1 MRDEEREARRNGEEV
16 DDDFYGNGSQC
27 TEWQTHFS
35 TKNFSFKIILNLVHM
50 SDKAMWNSASD
61 TGWCPDKSED
71 EIIQLSSISGELDEK
86 SNFHKENLFDKFC
99 RSQRLKWILLCS
111 EQKCT
116 NVSGSMLCV
125 DGDCSNWNSAD
136 RFVNAE
142 TPMQAPCQ
150 GRGQRASLPLTLS
163 TFVPNTTKQ
172 TPKSQS
178 LDRLINWRTK
188 KPFST
193 ENVQDDDF
201 IRKFAVGY
209 TATAYADDIHRKGFL
224 GWLESKVVLPYGNAY
239 YYWTAV
245 VTVAVAYNVIT
256 ILLRAVFDEYQHP
269 YYIMWLV
276 LDYCCDLIYIC
287 DMLVKFRTGYL
298 EHGLM
303 VRDLRKLAL
312 NYVKR
317 LRFVLDVVSIL
328 PTDIF
333 YIYLQNVNN
342 PIVRLNRV
350 FKLPSVFDFAEKTE
364 SRTSWP
370 NAFRLFCLIACIL
383 TIIHI
388 NGCLYFAVS
397 EAMGLGSDQWV
408 YNDNNLTDSFSRRY
422 FYSFYWSTL
431 TLTTIGETPYPEKDE
446 EILFNTVDYL
456 IGVLIF
462 ATLVGNIGSMIANM
476 NAARTEFQARMDAIK
491 QFMESH
497 RVERELQRRVIAW
510 YDYQWTNKTNLNSDA
525 ALATLPPKLRAE
537 IAIHVHFKTLRKVT
551 IFQDCEAGLL
561 VELVLRLRR
570 QVFSPS
576 DYICRK
582 GDVGKEM
589 YIVKEGKLSVV
600 SDDALTVYATL
611 AEGAVFGELSI
622 LNIAG
627 NKNGN
632 RRTANIRS
640 VGYSDL
646 FTLSKDDLW
655 NVLKY
660 YPEAKKLLINKG
672 KEILRKDNLLD
683 ETVEDEQE
691 QADRLADSFQA
702 RLQALKDRYETVIGR
717 YEEMHRRM
725 NRRIA
730 FLESKLD
737 RRYCQD
743 TTV

>member
-1 MRDEEREARRNGEEV
+1 MPDEETEARRNGKEV
-16 DDDFYGNGSQC
+16 MMISMETAANVP
-27 TEWQTHFS
+27 
-35 TKNFSFKIILNLVHM
+35 N
-50 SDKAMWNSASD
+50 

-86 SNFHKENLFDKFC
+86 SNFQKENLFDKFC
-99 RSQRLKWILLCS
+99 RAQRIKWILLCS

-116 NVSGSMLCV
+116 NVSGSMFCV
-125 DGDCSNWNSAD
+125 DGDCSNWNSGCSDPSKLDFSILFSSFLHQAD
-136 RFVNAE
+136 RFVKAE
-142 TPMQAPCQ
+142 MTMQAPCQ
-150 GRGQRASLPLTLS
+150 GWGHRASLPLALS
-163 TFVPNTTKQ
+163 TFIPNTTKQ

-188 KPFST
+188 KFST
-193 ENVQDDDF
+193 ENVQDNDF
-201 IRKFAVGY
+201 IRKFAVGC
-209 TATAYADDIHRKGFL
+209 TATAYADDIHRKGFF

-287 DMLVKFRTGYL
+287 DMLIKFRTGYL

-303 VRDLRKLAL
+303 VRDLKKLAL

-317 LRFVLDVVSIL
+317 LRFILDVVSIL
-328 PTDIF
+328 PTDVF

-370 NAFRLFCLIACIL
+370 NAFRLFSLIACIL

-510 YDYQWTNKTNLNSDA
+510 YDYQWTNKINLNSDA

-570 QVFSPS
+570 QVFSPN

-737 RRYCQD
+737 RRFCQD
-743 TTV
+743 TIV